1 VAPDRIF
8 EHFIQSDVTQEFAWS
23 FWTDVRHWALDADR
37 ESIESEGV
45 FAAGTRGVA
54 HSKSSG
60 MVDWK
65 IAKAQFGKRCH

>member
-8 EHFIQSDVTQEFAWS
+8 EHSIQSDLTPEFAWN
-23 FWTDVRHWALDADR
+23 FWTDVRHWALDADM
-37 ESIESEGV
+37 ESIEIEGV
-45 FAAGTRGVA
+45 FAAGTRGVT

-60 MVDWK
+60 MVEWQ